1 MLLHNATKLGGMLN
15 GLTYTNCHKECMTPK
30 DGSRPFFYNKNF
42 NSLAIVVRNAKD
54 KNYAE
59 YIKYHIFL

>member
-1 MLLHNATKLGGMLN
+1 MLN

-30 DGSRPFFYNKNF
+30 DGSRPIVFFVFFFYNKKL
-42 NSLAIVVRNAKD
+42 NSLAIAVRSAKA

-59 YIKYHIFL
+59 NIKYNFL